1 MGKINLLQPNVANKI
16 AAGEVVERPAS
27 VVKELVENAIDA
39 GATAVTIEIQNSGAD
54 YIRVTDNGMGMAEE
68 DCVIAFERHATS
80 KIFEAEDLTHIDTLG
95 FRGEALASIA
105 AVAKVTLKTRMAG
118 ADMGTLV
125 RIEGGECVAKKP
137 IACPDGTTF
146 EVQDLFFNT
155 PARLKFLKSART
167 ETAYI
172 AEYIAQMIMARPDI
186 SFKYINQGKEIYYS
200 DGIGNLKNA
209 ICCVYGTGIL
219 PHLLDV
225 DYDDGYV
232 KFWGVIGTAQIARP
246 NRTQQSFFVNGRY
259 IRSPL
264 LSNALQRA
272 YDTRLM
278 SGRFPFAVLAMRIA
292 SNELDVNVHPNKTQ
306 VRFLNES
313 RLANTLTDVCKKALY
328 ALASPELIWPD
339 KRLAGKVQT
348 PPKEVQN
355 SVRSVPQVKSTF
367 TSPGTSDTLYQNRN
381 HVLGM
386 EQKTEKSESKPI
398 TLHADKKQETTAS
411 NWTKAYPKVPVELE
425 GTKANQLIQQNQS
438 KSGVVRVSEHIPGT
452 APHLIHYRVEGKRNA
467 AELQPPKQETFLQK
481 NNFHIVGQVFAAYWI
496 VQQGNDVFFIDQHAA
511 HERKLY
517 EEFVNRQKQQETL
530 SQLCLVPYVL
540 KLDPLQFSLAQ
551 ENAFTLESLGF
562 GLKFLADENQVQIFA
577 APYLI
582 GETKAESYFFDALDI
597 LRKKGEIDSTELVKE
612 ELIQASCKHAVK
624 AGSLMNAEEI
634 QGLLDAYVQ
643 QGIPL
648 TCPHGRPVMIHMSKG
663 DMEKLF
669 KRTV

>member
-1 MGKINLLQPNVANKI
+1 MGKVNLLQPNVANKI

-54 YIRVTDNGMGMAEE
+54 YIRVTDNGMGMEEE

-80 KIFEAEDLTHIDTLG
+80 KIFDAEDLTHIDTLG

-105 AVAKVTLKTRMAG
+105 AVAKVTLKTRTAG

-125 RIEGGECVAKKP
+125 RIEGGECIYKKP
-137 IACPDGTTF
+137 VACPDGTTL

-167 ETAYI
+167 EAAYI

-186 SFKYINQGKEIYYS
+186 SFKYISQGKEVYYS

-209 ICCVYGTGIL
+209 ICCVYGTNIL

-225 DYDDGYV
+225 EFDDGYV
-232 KFWGVIGTAQIARP
+232 KLWGVIGTAQIARP

-264 LSNALQRA
+264 LSSALQRA

-278 SGRFPFAVLAMRIA
+278 TGRFPFAVIAMRIA

-328 ALASPELIWPD
+328 ALASPELIWPE
-339 KRLAGKVQT
+339 KRLAGKPQAQSKELQSSVQ
-348 PPKEVQN
+348 
-355 SVRSVPQVKSTF
+355 RVPQIKSTF
-367 TSPGTSDTLYQNRN
+367 VPPVAPQ
-381 HVLGM
+381 
-386 EQKTEKSESKPI
+386 QKVEKVHLPEPKAVQSENKSLPVQ
-398 TLHADKKQETTAS
+398 TDKKQDSITVD
-411 NWTKAYPKVPVELE
+411 WTKPYPKTSVELPNTQADRLMPRIQNGE
-425 GTKANQLIQQNQS
+425 RNGT
-438 KSGVVRVSEHIPGT
+438 VRLSEHIPGT
-452 APHLIHYRVEGKRNA
+452 SPYLKHYRVEGKRNA
-467 AELQPPKQETFLQK
+467 VDMQPPKQETFLQK
-481 NNFHIVGQVFAAYWI
+481 NNFHIVGQLFATYWV

-517 EEFVNRQKQQETL
+517 EEFVNRQKKQETL
-530 SQLCLVPYVL
+530 SQLCLIPYVL
-540 KLDPLQFSLAQ
+540 KLDPVQFSLAQ
-551 ENAFTLESLGF
+551 ENALTLESLGF
-562 GLKFLADENQVQIFA
+562 GLKFFADKNQVQIFA
-577 APYLI
+577 APYLV
-582 GETKAESYFFDALDI
+582 GETKAEGYFFDALDI
-597 LRKKGEIDSTELVKE
+597 LREKGAINSAELVQE
-612 ELIQASCKHAVK
+612 ELIQASCKHAIK
-624 AGSLMNAEEI
+624 AGYLMNSEEI
-634 QGLLDAYVQ
+634 QMLLDAYVQ